1 MHTSAGTSPVL
12 PSRSN
17 VQVRSPSK
25 GTTTM
30 IEKEQR
36 WVQRWRTWIA
46 SRPTMPGVWR
56 RRDGGYLVRAR
67 AVDPRTARLRQ
78 VMISLPQV
86 TDASVAFE
94 TLQRELRR
102 VRAGA
107 VAAAPQRM
115 RFADYSVSLL
125 ERKIRNGD
133 LKSTKSREKW
143 SYVLRCHLLPDFG
156 EVFMDSLRRIDVEE
170 WKARVSEEIRDGK
183 LSPTTANDRL
193 GVLRVIMNT
202 ATGELELDR
211 NPMLGVRP
219 FDMSEH
225 ATYTD
230 EEPNSLTPD
239 EVPAFLSTM
248 RTLFPQHF
256 AFCALGFATGLRP
269 SSLRPLRR
277 SGSTPE
283 LQWDQGVLLVRRSH
297 TRRQDV
303 MERTKTGKRQRIP
316 LPEGLLE
323 ILRWHAA
330 QLPAGPM
337 AESELLFPGEHGGY
351 RSPSCLDKPF
361 REVAEAL
368 KLTKHITPRAMRRTF
383 QDLARAAEVKEL
395 VQRAICGH
403 VTEGMTERYST
414 VGTEEMRQNLAR
426 VIDLG
431 RFRAALDGA
440 GDATASTV
448 GGVKGGVKEPE
459 NEKVG

>member
-1 MHTSAGTSPVL
+1 MRTSAGRSPVL
-12 PSRSN
+12 PSRVN
-17 VQVRSPSK
+17 VQVRPRRK
-25 GTTTM
+25 GTTKMT
-30 IEKEQR
+30 EKEQR
-36 WVQRWRTWIA
+36 WVERWRTWIA
-46 SRPTMPGVWR
+46 PRPSMPGVWR

-107 VAAAPQRM
+107 VAAAPPRM

-133 LKSTKSREKW
+133 LKSTKTREKW

-156 EVFMDSLRRIDVEE
+156 EVFMDSIRRIDIEE
-170 WKARVSEEIRDGK
+170 WKARVSEEIRDAK

-193 GVLRVIMNT
+193 AVLRVILNT

-219 FDMSEH
+219 FDTSEH
-225 ATYTD
+225 ATYTE
-230 EEPNSLTPD
+230 EEPNSLTPA
-239 EVPAFLSTM
+239 EVPVFLSTM
-248 RTLFPQHF
+248 RTLYPQHF

-277 SGSTPE
+277 EGPTPE
-283 LQWDQGVLLVRRSH
+283 IQWDAGLLLVRRSH
-297 TRRQDV
+297 TRRQEV

-323 ILRWHAA
+323 ILRWHVT
-330 QLPAGPM
+330 QLPPGPM
-337 AESELLFPGEHGGY
+337 AESDLLFPGEHGGY

-361 REVAEAL
+361 RDVARAM
-368 KLTKHITPRAMRRTF
+368 KLEKHVTPRAMRRTF

-431 RFRAALDGA
+431 RFRAALDAVGGA
-440 GDATASTV
+440 TTEA